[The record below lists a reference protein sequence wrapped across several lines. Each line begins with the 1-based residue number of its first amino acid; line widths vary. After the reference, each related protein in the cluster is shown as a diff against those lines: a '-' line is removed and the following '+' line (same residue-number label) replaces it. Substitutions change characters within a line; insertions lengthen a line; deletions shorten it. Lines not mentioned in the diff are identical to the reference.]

1 MRLTNTALALFLA
14 SGAALAQQAPATPAI
29 EPGTLTA
36 YTEYD
41 ANGDGRIETAEFV
54 SLVPADVQAAAR
66 ACDGDGNGTLTQAE
80 YDACA
85 GVTPGTDGAPAPR

>member
-1 MRLTNTALALFLA
+1 MRLTTTALALCLA

-29 EPGTLTA
+29 DPGTLTA
-36 YTEYD
+36 YSEYD
-41 ANGDGRIETAEFV
+41 LNGDGRIEVAEFV

-66 ACDGDGNGTLTQAE
+66 ACDSDGNGTLSQPE

-85 GVTPGTDGAPAPR
+85 GLPPGTDGAPAPR